1 MGRALRKHRNDSR
14 RGDRTPLHTRLL
26 VATSDG
32 QPAVASAR
40 CTDIG
45 LGGLRAAAAQGLQP
59 GTPVRIEF
67 RLPSGR
73 IFASRGHV
81 AWCHQTLHPSLFGAH
96 RGRDDDAIFGIAF
109 DGTSPED
116 LLPIARLLSAREQE
130 NLRARRIRR
139 IHGLPIHA

>member
-1 MGRALRKHRNDSR
+1 MV
-14 RGDRTPLHTRLL
+14 T
-26 VATSDG
+26 TSDG
-32 QPAVASAR
+32 RRAVASAR

-45 LGGLRAAAAQGLQP
+45 LGGVRAAAPEGLRP

-81 AWCHQTLHPSLFGAH
+81 AWCRQTLHPSLFGAP
-96 RGRDDDAIFGIAF
+96 RGGEDDAIFGIAF
-109 DGTSPED
+109 DGNSPED
-116 LLPIARLLSAREQE
+116 LLPIARLLSARDQE
-130 NLRARRIRR
+130 ILRARRVRR